1 MKRNSAIATT
11 VAVTGVIVAGSL
23 AGIAMVTATAE
34 TSSPTPPIIMVAQGQ
49 PDPVFEAA
57 ELPEL
62 NIETAAPTANPTP
75 GNPPSEQLVPTP
87 ETNTISAKEARAAVQ
102 LATEGSVT
110 GVKKT
115 ERSGASAF
123 AVTLSRPDGSVV
135 TGYVDASTGV
145 VFDWV
150 VNTPAPQPTAGMT
163 DESSTK
169 SDDHDEDD
177 HDEDDHDD
185 DDDEDD
191 HDEDDDDDDD
201 EDDD

>member
-34 TSSPTPPIIMVAQGQ
+34 TSSPTQPIIMVAQGQ

-57 ELPEL
+57 ELPAL

-75 GNPPSEQLVPTP
+75 SNSPSEQPVPTP
-87 ETNTISAKEARAAVQ
+87 KTNTISAKEARAAVQ
-102 LATEGSVT
+102 LATDGSVT

-115 ERSGASAF
+115 KRSGASAF
-123 AVTLSRPDGSVV
+123 AVTVSRPDGSVV

-163 DESSTK
+163 DEKLNQERRS
-169 SDDHDEDD
+169 
-177 HDEDDHDD
+177 
-185 DDDEDD
+185 
-191 HDEDDDDDDD
+191 
-201 EDDD
+201 

>member
-34 TSSPTPPIIMVAQGQ
+34 TSSPPQPIIMVAQGQ

-57 ELPEL
+57 ELPAL

-75 GNPPSEQLVPTP
+75 SNSPSEQPVPTP
-87 ETNTISAKEARAAVQ
+87 KTNMISAKEARAAVQ

-115 ERSGASAF
+115 KRSGASAF
-123 AVTLSRPDGSVV
+123 AVTVSRPDGSVV

-169 SDDHDEDD
+169 SDDHDNDEYDNDDHDNDEKEHGEDDED
-177 HDEDDHDD
+177 HDEDHDD
-185 DDDEDD
+185 D
-191 HDEDDDDDDD
+191 
-201 EDDD
+201 

>member
-49 PDPVFEAA
+49 PDPVFETA
-57 ELPEL
+57 ELPAL

-75 GNPPSEQLVPTP
+75 SNSPSEQPVPTP
-87 ETNTISAKEARAAVQ
+87 KTNMISAKEARAAVQ

-123 AVTLSRPDGSVV
+123 AVTVSRPDGSVV

-177 HDEDDHDD
+177 HDEDDHDED
-185 DDDEDD
+185 DD
-191 HDEDDDDDDD
+191 DDDDDDD